1 MSPSLRIPFAI
12 NGLGRVGRALVR
24 IARQRP
30 DLKLVAVNDRADAEA
45 LARLLAHDSIHGRFP
60 GEVGTDGEALLIGE
74 DRVEVFCES
83 EVEAIPWDG
92 TPAQI
97 VVEAT
102 GAARRR
108 ELASGHLRGEVCKVV
123 ISAVAADADIMLCL
137 GINSGAYDPE
147 THHVVS
153 NASCTTNCLALLL
166 DVLHDRFVVR
176 HALMN
181 EVHSYT
187 ANQRLVDGIHPDPR
201 RARAAAMNIVPTTTA
216 APRAVEHLLPELA
229 GRIGGQAVRVPTP
242 NVAVLDLVVTLDRPA
257 DAEAINDAFC
267 EMADTTMKG
276 LLAVSDEPLVS
287 ADYIGDPHSAI
298 VDLLLT
304 ESIAG
309 ELSRVVA
316 WYDNEWGYASR
327 LADLLTLIGGSL

>member
-1 MSPSLRIPFAI
+1 MRIPFAI

-24 IARQRP
+24 IARRRP
-30 DLKLVAVNDRADAEA
+30 ELRLVAVNDRADAGT
-45 LARLLAHDSIHGRFP
+45 LARLVAHDSVHGRFP
-60 GEVGTDGEALLIGE
+60 GEIEADGGALLIGE
-74 DRVEVFCES
+74 DRVEVFRES
-83 EVEAIPWDG
+83 EVEAIPWDR

-102 GAARRR
+102 GAATRR
-108 ELASGHLRGEVCKVV
+108 ELAARHLRGEVCKVV
-123 ISAVAADADIMLCL
+123 ISALAADTDFMLCL
-137 GINSGAYDPE
+137 GINSGAYDPDV
-147 THHVVS
+147 HHVVS

-166 DVLHDRFVVR
+166 DVLHRRFGVR

-216 APRAVEHLLPELA
+216 APAAAERLLPELQ
-229 GRIGGQAVRVPTP
+229 GRIAGQAVRVPTP
-242 NVAVLDLVVTLDRPA
+242 NVALLDLAATLERPA
-257 DAEAINDAFC
+257 DAAAVNDAFY
-267 EMADTTMKG
+267 EMADTKMKG

-287 ADYIGDPHSAI
+287 TDYIGDPHSAI

-304 ESIAG
+304 ESIDG
-309 ELSRVVA
+309 ELARVVA
-316 WYDNEWGYASR
+316 WYDNEWGYTNR